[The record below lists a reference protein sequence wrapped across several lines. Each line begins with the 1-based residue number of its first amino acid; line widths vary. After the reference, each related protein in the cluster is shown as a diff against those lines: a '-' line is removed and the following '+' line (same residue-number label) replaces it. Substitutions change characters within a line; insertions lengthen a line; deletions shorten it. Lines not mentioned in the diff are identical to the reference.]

1 MELTL
6 KAEGFMERIALWL
19 NWGPVPLAQAL
30 FGMMASRVVMAG
42 VRLGVYAA
50 LARAPATAE
59 RLAAELDLDPTGLT
73 RLLESLQAL
82 RLARNKRGVWH
93 LEKRARRWLDPCSSQ
108 CVDRFLDFNYA
119 QWEWWNHLEES
130 VRSGD
135 GIDIHRYPPEDPRW
149 DQYIEAMFELARL
162 AAPEVARAVPL
173 PPRPQ
178 HLLDVAGAH
187 GWFAAELCRRHPT
200 LSATVLDLPGSARA
214 GRKIIAREGMSDR
227 VRHVD
232 GDLLTAPLEGPY
244 EGILAFQIVHHLN
257 NPQNVALVKRLA
269 NALAPGGT
277 LAILELLTPD
287 SPQEPSTLSL
297 LGLHFFLTSSSAVY
311 QLADV
316 QRWLSGAGLQ
326 FKRAMAIKRIPLQ
339 TLVIAQAS

>member
-1 MELTL
+1 
-6 KAEGFMERIALWL
+6 MERIALWL
-19 NWGPVPLAQAL
+19 NWGAVPLAQAL

-50 LARAPATAE
+50 PARAPATAE

-149 DQYIEAMFELARL
+149 DQYIEAMFEL
-162 AAPEVARAVPL
+162 
-173 PPRPQ
+173 
-178 HLLDVAGAH
+178 G
-187 GWFAAELCRRHPT
+187 RRHPT

-232 GDLLTAPLEGPY
+232 GDLLTAPFEGPY
-244 EGILAFQIVHHLN
+244 EGILAFQILHHLN
-257 NPQNVALVKRLA
+257 DAQNVALVKRLA

-297 LGLHFFLTSSSAVY
+297 LGLHFFLTSTSAVY
-311 QLADV
+311 RLADV

-326 FKRAMAIKRIPLQ
+326 FKRATSIKRIPLQ